1 MTSQGSARSRFAR
14 AVQTRNAFLAE
25 VALREMGNPTLLEA
39 LEYLDLLAEGKAP
52 KVEAA
57 AIRWHG
63 RFELETVTLSIAE
76 SQLAL
81 GALAALCAGEPE
93 AVAILRGLLRRAQPS
108 RVGRFG

>member
-1 MTSQGSARSRFAR
+1 MTSQGSPRSRFAR

-39 LEYLDLLAEGKAP
+39 LDFLDLLAEGKAS
-52 KVEAA
+52 KLEAA

-63 RFELETVTLSIAE
+63 RLETTTLSIAE

-81 GALAALCAGEPE
+81 GALAALCVGQRE
-93 AVAILRGLLRRAQPS
+93 AIAILRGLLRRVAPT
-108 RVGRFG
+108 RVGPGS

>member
-1 MTSQGSARSRFAR
+1 MTSQGSPRSRFAR

-39 LEYLDLLAEGKAP
+39 LDFLDLLAEGKAS
-52 KVEAA
+52 KLEAA

-63 RFELETVTLSIAE
+63 RLELETTTLSIAE

-81 GALAALCAGEPE
+81 GALAALCVGQRE
-93 AVAILRGLLRRAQPS
+93 AIAILRGLLRRVAPT
-108 RVGRFG
+108 RVGPGS